1 MVFTPALTFKS
12 FSSGSV
18 TILNS
23 LKQVETKI
31 PVDKADRLIQFS
43 VNVDFPL
50 LTPCKLVIMF
60 PPEIKINVDETFLS
74 SFQQTSDGFLASS
87 TFGSFVDFSPSA
99 ASGANQITVNDACTS
114 GT

>member
-1 MVFTPALTFKS
+1 VFTPALKFRS

-18 TILNS
+18 TILNL

-50 LTPCKLVIMF
+50 LTPCKLVIQF
-60 PPEIKINVDETFLS
+60 PPEIKINVDETFLT

-87 TFGSFVDFSPSA
+87 SFGSFVGFSPSG
-99 ASGANQITVNDACTS
+99 ASGANQVTVLNACAS